1 MSDQAFFAIH
11 SSLPRE
17 GPGDRATISWAMA
30 FARPPADGRI
40 LDAGCGPGADIP
52 WLLDYVPRGRLVAVD
67 SHAPYAHQVRMRFRG
82 DARVKVIHGDMLKQ
96 SGPFNLIW
104 AAGSLYA
111 PGVDVALPVLRRMLV
126 PAGRIVFSDLCWTGP
141 DRPPEVVEFFAREY
155 PAMGDEATL
164 RSRVARAGMRFH
176 AVNALTSAA
185 WEAYYGPLENRLE
198 LLRRDVPDDPV
209 LARQIETHEREIAL
223 WRKYGDTFGYLLCV
237 AAR

>member
-17 GPGDRATISWAMA
+17 GPGDRSTISWAMA

-52 WLLDYVPRGRLVAVD
+52 WLVKYVPRGRVVAVD
-67 SHAPYAHQVRMRFRG
+67 SHAPYAHQARARFRG
-82 DARVKVIHGDMLKQ
+82 DPRVKVIHGDMLQQ
-96 SGPFNLIW
+96 SGPFNLVW

-111 PGVDVALPVLRRMLV
+111 PGVERALPVLRWMLV

-141 DRPPEVVEFFAREY
+141 ERPPEAVEFFSRTY
-155 PAMGDEATL
+155 PAMGDEMTL

-176 AVNALTSAA
+176 VCTELSASA
-185 WEAYYGPLENRLE
+185 WEAYYAPLEKRLE
-198 LLRRDVPDDPV
+198 LLRRDVPGDPD
-209 LARQIETHEREIAL
+209 LARQIETHEREIEL
-223 WRKYGDTFGYLLCV
+223 WREYGDCFGYLLCV